1 MPDET
6 TISVW
11 DTTSAEP
18 DVGKGL
24 NGDTAC
30 DVAIIGG
37 GYTGLS
43 TALHAAEK
51 GMNCHVLEAQRIGHG
66 GSGRNV
72 GLVNAGLWMPPQDVQ
87 AILGEAKS
95 VPLIK
100 ALGDMPEYVFSL
112 IEKHQIQCEP
122 HRNGTIHAAHSPS
135 GFRNLQRRA
144 EGWKRLGVHVDLL
157 DASNVA
163 KKTGS
168 NAFFG
173 GLLDRRAGTIDPMG
187 YTRGLG
193 RAAVSAG
200 ARISVGTKAQNLSYD
215 GTHWTVSTNQG
226 IVTAKYV
233 VLATNACADDLWPGL
248 RQSYTSIPFFQLST
262 QPLGAR
268 ANHILKGNQGL
279 WDTAPIMFSL
289 RRDNQGRLI
298 IGSMGAIHGDTTGLS
313 QCWAAK
319 TLHRLFPDLGP
330 VEFESAWHGQIA
342 MTSDHI
348 FRIHRPAE
356 NLFAPVGYNGRGI
369 ITGTLFGQALSEL
382 MTGAPEDTL
391 PVSISDI
398 QPVRFRTVKTNF
410 FQTAFTMNQFWK
422 SL

>member
-6 TISVW
+6 TISIW

-18 DVGKGL
+18 DFENGL
-24 NGDTAC
+24 NGDVTC

-51 GMNCHVLEAQRIGHG
+51 GMNCHVLEAHRIGHG

-72 GLVNAGLWMPPQDVQ
+72 GLVNAGLWMPPQDVRTM
-87 AILGEAKS
+87 LGEAKS
-95 VPLIK
+95 IPLIK
-100 ALGDMPEYVFSL
+100 VLGEMPEYVFSL

-122 HRNGTIHAAHSPS
+122 HRNGTIHAAHSPK
-135 GFRNLQRRA
+135 GYKNLQRRA
-144 EGWKRLGVHVDLL
+144 EGWRQLGVHVDLL
-157 DASNVA
+157 DANDVA

-168 NAFFG
+168 NAFYG
-173 GLLDRRAGTIDPMG
+173 GLLDRRAGTINPMG
-187 YTRGLG
+187 YVRGLC
-193 RAAVSAG
+193 RAAQSAG
-200 ARISVGTKAQNLSYD
+200 ARISVGVKAEKLSRD
-215 GTHWTVSTNQG
+215 GAHWRVSTNQG
-226 IVTAKYV
+226 TVVAKYV
-233 VLATNACADDLWPGL
+233 VLATNAYADNLWPGL
-248 RQSYTSIPFFQLST
+248 RNSYTNIPFFQLSS
-262 QPLGAR
+262 QPLGPR
-268 ANHILKGNQGL
+268 ADHILKENQGL

-298 IGSMGAIHGDTTGLS
+298 IGSMGAIHGGTTGLS
-313 QCWAAK
+313 QRWAAK
-319 TLHRLFPDLGP
+319 TLQRLFPDLGP

-342 MTSDHI
+342 MTSDHV

-382 MTGAPEDTL
+382 MTGSGEDTL
-391 PVSISDI
+391 PLPISELH
-398 QPVRFRTVKTNF
+398 PTKLGALKSGFLH
-410 FQTAFTMNQFWK
+410 TAFALNHFWK